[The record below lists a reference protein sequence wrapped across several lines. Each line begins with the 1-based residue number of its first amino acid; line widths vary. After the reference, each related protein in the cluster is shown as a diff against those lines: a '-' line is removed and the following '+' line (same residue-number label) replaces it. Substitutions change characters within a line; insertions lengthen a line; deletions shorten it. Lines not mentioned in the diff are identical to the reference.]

1 MQVDVNEIIDLIE
14 REQQLYD
21 SLILLVDEEMK
32 CAREGDMSALM
43 DILRRK
49 QAVIGDQEILQDLWL
64 ELAAL
69 LGVSSSRETVE
80 FWDALALKL
89 DQNGYSQVVE
99 SIGKIRERAAKI
111 LEKEHEVQRELETR
125 LADLRSDLLRLN
137 DGMRAFR
144 AYMR

>member
-14 REQQLYD
+14 RELQLYD

-49 QAVIGDQEILQDLWL
+49 QAVICDQEILQDLWL

-99 SIGKIRERAAKI
+99 SIGKIRERAARI

>member
-49 QAVIGDQEILQDLWL
+49 QAVICDQEILQDLWL

-99 SIGKIRERAAKI
+99 SIGKIRERAARI

>member
-1 MQVDVNEIIDLIE
+1 MQVDVDEIIDLIE

-32 CAREGDMSALM
+32 CARDGNMSALM

-49 QAVIGDQEILQDLWL
+49 QAVICDQEILQDLWL

>member
-49 QAVIGDQEILQDLWL
+49 QAVICDQEILQDLWL

-99 SIGKIRERAAKI
+99 GIGKIRERAAKI

>member
-1 MQVDVNEIIDLIE
+1 MQVDVDEIIDLIE

-49 QAVIGDQEILQDLWL
+49 QAVICDQEILQDLWL

>member
-1 MQVDVNEIIDLIE
+1 
-14 REQQLYD
+14 
-21 SLILLVDEEMK
+21 
-32 CAREGDMSALM
+32 MSALM

-49 QAVIGDQEILQDLWL
+49 QAVICDQEILQDLWL

-99 SIGKIRERAAKI
+99 GIGKIRERAAKI

>member
-1 MQVDVNEIIDLIE
+1 MQVDVDEIIDLIE

-49 QAVIGDQEILQDLWL
+49 QAVICDQEILQDLWL

-99 SIGKIRERAAKI
+99 GIGKIRERAAKI

>member
-1 MQVDVNEIIDLIE
+1 MQVDVDEIIDLIE

-32 CAREGDMSALM
+32 CARDGNMSALM

-49 QAVIGDQEILQDLWL
+49 QAVICDQEILQDLWL

-99 SIGKIRERAAKI
+99 GIGKIRERAAKI